1 MCPGFLQPQAPL
13 VQHHSACHG
22 TRFTVSYAIGG
33 GVELSNAQLEE
44 LVPEEND
51 LVLQVRRS
59 VVDEFVPE
67 EKELF
72 SKTPSSHL

>member
-1 MCPGFLQPQAPL
+1 M
-13 VQHHSACHG
+13 
-22 TRFTVSYAIGG
+22 SYAIGG